1 MTVPEP
7 AAYESLERR
16 LDEVLGADHAATL
29 RIVLASLATKDDV
42 TSVKDDVT
50 SVKDDVARVK
60 DDVARVK
67 DDVARVK
74 DDVSRVEHDLGLVR
88 LDVADFKKDVH
99 HEFALVRT
107 EMLSMKNEIIGVFRG
122 EVNAAITSQTKP
134 LLVSIVGV
142 AAVVAGAVLGAF
154 QLA

>member
-134 LLVSIVGV
+134 LLVSIVAV

>member
-1 MTVPEP
+1 MPEP
-7 AAYESLERR
+7 VAYESLERR

-29 RIVLASLATKDDV
+29 RIVLSSLATKDDV
-42 TSVKDDVT
+42 TSVKDDV
-50 SVKDDVARVK
+50 S
-60 DDVARVK
+60 
-67 DDVARVK
+67 RVK

-134 LLVSIVGV
+134 LLVSIVAV